1 MTPMVFGIF
10 SDVHSNIE
18 ALRAVTARYE
28 ALDHPPDRY
37 VCLGDVVGYGA
48 NPNECCE
55 IVRDLTE
62 FTILGNH
69 DAAVCGRMNYAF
81 YYDAARNALDW
92 HAAQLEPHHHD
103 WLKTLPYRHD
113 LDDLDLS
120 FCHGSPVNLEDFE
133 YVFNVHQATNLLKSW
148 DELRW
153 VTFIGHSHLTKAF
166 ELDKALGTARELV
179 GPQLRFS
186 RGKKYIVTVGS
197 VGQPRDNDNRACF
210 GLFDHDEATF
220 TYNRVEYDIL
230 EAARK
235 IFESDLSSDFAKRL
249 FLGI

>member
-1 MTPMVFGIF
+1 MRIGIF

-18 ALRAVTARYE
+18 ALTTVLGEYE
-28 ALDHPPDRY
+28 KRDPDMDKF

-55 IVRDLTE
+55 IVRDLAE

-92 HAAQLEPHHHD
+92 HAKQLKEHHHE

-113 LDDLDLS
+113 LEDLDLS

-133 YVFNVHQATNLLKSW
+133 YVFNVHQANQLIYHW

-153 VTFIGHSHLTKAF
+153 ITFIGHSHLTKAF
-166 ELDKALGTARELV
+166 ELDQDEGATELS
-179 GPQLRFS
+179 GPKLSFEE
-186 RGKKYIVTVGS
+186 GKKYIVTVGS
-197 VGQPRDNDNRACF
+197 VGQPRDNDNRACY
-210 GLFDHDEATF
+210 GIFDTDAATF
-220 TYNRVEYDIL
+220 EYNRVEYDIR

-249 FLGI
+249 FFGI

>member
-1 MTPMVFGIF
+1 MRIGIF

-18 ALRAVTARYE
+18 ALTTVMGEYE
-28 ALDHPPDRY
+28 NADPKPDKL

-55 IVRDLTE
+55 IVREVAD

-92 HAAQLEPHHHD
+92 HAKQLVEHHHE

-113 LDDLDLS
+113 LEEYDLS
-120 FCHGSPVNLEDFE
+120 FCHGSPVNLEEFE
-133 YVFNVHQATNLLKSW
+133 YVFNVHQATQLIPYW

-153 VTFIGHSHLTKAF
+153 ITFIGHSHLTKAF
-166 ELDKALGTARELV
+166 ELDQEGGATEIF
-179 GPQLRFS
+179 GPKLNFKK
-186 RGKKYIVTVGS
+186 GKKYIVTVGS
-197 VGQPRDNDNRACF
+197 VGQPRDNDNRACY
-210 GLFDHDEATF
+210 GLFDLEEASFHYT
-220 TYNRVEYDIL
+220 RVEYDIRN
-230 EAARK
+230 AARK

-249 FLGI
+249 FFGI